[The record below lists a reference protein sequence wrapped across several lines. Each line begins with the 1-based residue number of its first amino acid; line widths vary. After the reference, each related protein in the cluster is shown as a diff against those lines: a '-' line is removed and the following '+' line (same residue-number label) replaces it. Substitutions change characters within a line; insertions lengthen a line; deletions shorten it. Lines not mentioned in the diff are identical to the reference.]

1 CQLHRSAGSTAQ
13 STMICFSPSA
23 ARSVT
28 ARRERPIRRWISCVR
43 PDCLPAEASRRVRS
57 EVARGS
63 MPYSAVTQPRPD
75 PLSQG
80 GTGSP
85 AVAVHSTCVSPK
97 RTRQEPSAWRE
108 TARSKLMGRSASSAR
123 LEGRMMVGSPG
134 KICVRTLEEAES
146 PEKPFPQLCASRP
159 CAGGGEKLGVDHGRD
174 GSEGRGLSREGETL
188 GT

>member
-1 CQLHRSAGSTAQ
+1 
-13 STMICFSPSA
+13 MICFSPSA

-85 AVAVHSTCVSPK
+85 VVAVHSTCVSPK

-108 TARSKLMGRSASSAR
+108 IARSKLMGRSASSAR
-123 LEGRMMVGSPG
+123 LEGRMSGVSWQNLR
-134 KICVRTLEEAES
+134 RTLEQAKS
-146 PEKPFPQLCASRP
+146 PEKPFPQLRASRP
-159 CAGGGEKLGVDHGRD
+159 CAGGGEKLGLDHGRD
-174 GSEGRGLSREGETL
+174 GDEGRAFYR
-188 GT
+188 

>member
-1 CQLHRSAGSTAQ
+1 
-13 STMICFSPSA
+13 MICFSPSA

-75 PLSQG
+75 PFSQG

-108 TARSKLMGRSASSAR
+108 TARSKLIGRSASSAR
-123 LEGRMMVGSPG
+123 LEGRMMYGLLAKFAGSL
-134 KICVRTLEEAES
+134 KEAES

-159 CAGGGEKLGVDHGRD
+159 CAGGGEKLGLDHGRD
-174 GSEGRGLSREGETL
+174 GDEGRAF
-188 GT
+188 